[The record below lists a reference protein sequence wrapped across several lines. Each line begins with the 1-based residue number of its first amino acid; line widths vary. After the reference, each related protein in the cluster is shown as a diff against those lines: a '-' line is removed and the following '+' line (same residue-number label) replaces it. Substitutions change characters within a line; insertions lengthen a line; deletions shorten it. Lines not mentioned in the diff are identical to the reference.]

1 MQNFD
6 KKIGLIHFI
15 GIGGIGM
22 SGIAEVLK
30 NLDFEV
36 SGSDISDNQ
45 NVKRLRSLGIKI
57 FIGHS
62 ESNIENANMIVI
74 SSAIQNDNTE
84 LTEARK
90 RRMPIVK
97 RAEMLAELMRF
108 KKNIAIGG
116 THGKTTTTSLMATV
130 LEKAKYDPTVINGG
144 IINSYNSNAKI
155 GFSDWMVVEADESD
169 GSFLKLPT
177 TNIIVTNIDNEHL
190 EFYKSFKNLKDSF
203 KQFINNIP
211 FYGTAVLCLDN
222 PTIQSITSEIED
234 RRIITYGISPQ
245 ADYRA
250 QNIQFKDTETSFTL
264 EISPKVEASRKKIES
279 VVSNIPGIHN
289 VQNVLA
295 VCAMSL
301 ELGIPI
307 EIVKSALKSFQGV
320 NRRFSLINNF
330 KGIKIFDDYGHH
342 PAEIRASLSA
352 ARSVSKSRVVAV
364 VQPHRFTRLK
374 MLFEDFTTAFN
385 DADTV
390 FIMDVY
396 AAGEDEIKN
405 INKENL
411 IKSLISAGHKDVRK
425 YNGLQNLHDFLS
437 ENLHQGDVLIFLG
450 AGDITN
456 HARNFIGY
464 INKDIQSEKL

>member
-1 MQNFD
+1 MQSFD
-6 KKIGLIHFI
+6 KKIGLIFFI

-30 NLDFEV
+30 NLGFNIK
-36 SGSDISDNQ
+36 GSDISDNQ
-45 NVKRLRSLGIKI
+45 NVKRLRNLGIKI
-57 FIGHS
+57 YIGHS
-62 ESNIENANMIVI
+62 KSNLEDANMAVV
-74 SSAIQNDNTE
+74 SSAIQSDNEE
-84 LTEARK
+84 LLEARK
-90 RRMPIVK
+90 RRIPIVK

-169 GSFLKLPT
+169 GSFLKLPS
-177 TNIIVTNIDNEHL
+177 TNVIVTNIDAEHL
-190 EFYKSFKNLKDSF
+190 EFYKSFKNLKEAF

-211 FYGTAVLCLDN
+211 FYGVAVLCLDN

-250 QNIQFKDTETSFTL
+250 HSIKNDGEKTFFTL
-264 EISPKVEASRKKIES
+264 EISPRVDAPRKKIES
-279 VVSNIPGIHN
+279 IPSCIPGIHN

-295 VCAMSL
+295 VCAMSI
-301 ELGIPI
+301 ELGVSIKV
-307 EIVKSALKSFQGV
+307 VKDALSNFEGV

-342 PAEIRASLSA
+342 PVEIRATLSA
-352 ARSVSKSRVVAV
+352 AREVSTDKVIAI
-364 VQPHRFTRLK
+364 VQPHRYSRLK
-374 MLFEDFTTAFN
+374 ILFEDFTTAFN

-390 FIMDVY
+390 FVMEVY
-396 AAGEDEIKN
+396 AAGEEVIND

-411 IKSLISAGHKDVRK
+411 IKSLISAGHKDVREYQGK
-425 YNGLQNLHDFLS
+425 
-437 ENLHQGDVLIFLG
+437 ENLRNYIKKNLLQGDVVIFLG
-450 AGDITN
+450 AGDITVT
-456 HARNFIGY
+456 AKEFISY
-464 INKDIQSEKL
+464 INKY

>member
-1 MQNFD
+1 MQSFD
-6 KKIGLIHFI
+6 KKIGLIFFI

-30 NLDFEV
+30 NLGFNV
-36 SGSDISDNQ
+36 KGSDISDNQ
-45 NVKRLRSLGIKI
+45 NVKRLRNLGIKI
-57 FIGHS
+57 YIGHS
-62 ESNIENANMIVI
+62 KSNLEDSNMAVV
-74 SSAIQNDNTE
+74 SSAIQSDNEE
-84 LTEARK
+84 LLEARK
-90 RRMPIVK
+90 RRIPIVK

-169 GSFLKLPT
+169 GSFLKLPS
-177 TNIIVTNIDNEHL
+177 TNVIVTNIDAEHL
-190 EFYKSFKNLKDSF
+190 EFYKSFKNLKEAF

-211 FYGTAVLCLDN
+211 FYGVAVLCLDN
-222 PTIQSITSEIED
+222 PTIQSIKSEIED

-250 QNIQFKDTETSFTL
+250 HSIKNDGEKTFFTL
-264 EISPKVEASRKKIES
+264 EISPRVDAPRKRIES
-279 VVSNIPGIHN
+279 IASCIPGIHN

-295 VCAMSL
+295 VCAMSI
-301 ELGIPI
+301 ELGVSI
-307 EIVKSALKSFQGV
+307 EVVRDALSNFEGV

-342 PAEIRASLSA
+342 PVEIRATLSA
-352 ARSVSKSRVVAV
+352 AREVSTDKVIAI
-364 VQPHRFTRLK
+364 VQPHRYSRLK

-390 FIMDVY
+390 FVMDVY
-396 AAGEDEIKN
+396 AAGEEVIN
-405 INKENL
+405 HINKENL
-411 IKSLISAGHKDVRK
+411 IKSLISAGHKDVREYQGK
-425 YNGLQNLHDFLS
+425 
-437 ENLHQGDVLIFLG
+437 ENLRNYVKKNLLQGDVVIFLG
-450 AGDITN
+450 AGDITVT
-456 HARNFIGY
+456 AKEFISY
-464 INKDIQSEKL
+464 INKETD